1 MSSALYVNNIYKT
14 ADLFEKI
21 AKSTS
26 DEVRKQRNSRITS
39 VGHFALDLIGLIPG
53 AGEFADAANALWYAE
68 EGQYLMAGLSLIS
81 VIPEIGDLIG
91 KSGKIAIYLK
101 EAGNTGKFLLGAGKI
116 LITVATFIKNHKN
129 KIKMVLDKAREN
141 EKIGKYIDQIDKAI
155 ENFVH
160 DVLFKADEDD
170 IEAEKDSPA
179 PDIEVDFEE

>member
-26 DEVRKQRNSRITS
+26 DEVRKQRNSRIAS
-39 VGHFALDLIGLIPG
+39 VGHLALDLIGLIPG
-53 AGEFADAANALWYAE
+53 AGEFADAANALWYAK

-91 KSGKIAIYLK
+91 KGGKIAIYLK

-141 EKIGKYIDQIDKAI
+141 EKIGKYIDQIDQAI